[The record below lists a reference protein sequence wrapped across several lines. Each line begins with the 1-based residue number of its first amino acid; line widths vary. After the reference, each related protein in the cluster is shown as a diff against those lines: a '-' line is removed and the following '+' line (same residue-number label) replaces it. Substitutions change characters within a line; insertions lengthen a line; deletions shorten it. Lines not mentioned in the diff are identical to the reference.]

1 MRKEFNLHYI
11 GKFEEAAFR
20 LPAGY
25 ENYSQGYSRVA
36 LIDHTAG
43 SVHMGLG
50 ICQLEQGGTLAP
62 HIQAYEE
69 SFFILEGL
77 VLGSIDGRAYQ
88 LGPGDYGIILPGM
101 PHTWRTFGEQP
112 VRWLKMLVDRT
123 LGAQHLTLFMVEFQ
137 PGGEGVVHDHPF
149 EESYFIL
156 SGEADVLL
164 DGNPGHVKAGDCVW
178 TGVGSTHGFFNRGT

>member
-20 LPAGY
+20 LPPGY
-25 ENYSQGYSRVA
+25 ENYSQGYSRVT

-69 SFFILEGL
+69 SFFILEGF

-88 LGPGDYGIILPGM
+88 FGPGDYGIILPGCHM
-101 PHTWRTFGEQP
+101 RGAHLGNSPSAGWRCWQ
-112 VRWLKMLVDRT
+112 RNQSRQ
-123 LGAQHLTLFMVEFQ
+123 A
-137 PGGEGVVHDHPF
+137 
-149 EESYFIL
+149 
-156 SGEADVLL
+156 
-164 DGNPGHVKAGDCVW
+164 GNAIC
-178 TGVGSTHGFFNRGT
+178 SS